1 MQKVHEE
8 STLLLLILASI
19 HTMMQDMI
27 RDRRMGIMM
36 VSSSPAY
43 EKGILKLADGKRWV
57 LAEV

>member
-1 MQKVHEE
+1 MMP
-8 STLLLLILASI
+8 LLLLILASI
-19 HTMMQDMI
+19 HTMMQDII